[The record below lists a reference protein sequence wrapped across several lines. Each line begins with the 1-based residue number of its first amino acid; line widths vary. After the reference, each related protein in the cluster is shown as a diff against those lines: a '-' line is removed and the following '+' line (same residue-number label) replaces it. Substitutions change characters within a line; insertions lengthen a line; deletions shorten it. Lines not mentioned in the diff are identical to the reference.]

1 MNINKIKIICITLAL
16 MICNYGV
23 FAGDPMHIEL
33 NDGSV
38 IIGKIISFEDGV
50 YTIRSDTVGTIN
62 IDESRIRII
71 RSTSAAKY
79 SEGSTKQS
87 GAQINQQVEVIK
99 KQMMSDEE
107 IMQTILSLN
116 SDPQFQEIMKDPEI
130 LNAINSG
137 DIDTLKSNQ
146 NFMDLLNHE
155 KVGQIKKRLE
165 EE

>member
-1 MNINKIKIICITLAL
+1 MNIYKIKVICITLTL

-23 FAGDPMHIEL
+23 YAGDPMHIEL

-62 IDESRIRII
+62 IDESRVRVI
-71 RSTSAAKY
+71 RSASAAKY
-79 SEGSTKQS
+79 SEGSTKHS

-99 KQMMSDEE
+99 KQMMGDEE
-107 IMQTILSLN
+107 VMQMILSLH
-116 SDPQFQEIMKDPEI
+116 SDPKFQEIMQDPDI

-137 DIDTLKSNQ
+137 DIETLKSNQ
-146 NFMDLLNHE
+146 KFLDLLNHE

-165 EE
+165 E